1 VVRIEFTVEPFDDGR
16 PGPHVAAA
24 IRAVEAAGAAVD
36 VGPFGSACLVPE
48 ADAGRVLDAL
58 ADAAVANGASH
69 VSIHLEV
76 IDGGGD
82 AAGGGS

>member
-1 VVRIEFTVEPFDDGR
+1 MVRIEFTVEPFDDGR

-24 IRAVEAAGAAVD
+24 IRAVEDAGAAVE
-36 VGPFGSACLVPE
+36 VGPFGSSCVVATT
-48 ADAGRVLDAL
+48 DAGRVLGAL

-76 IDGGGD
+76 VAGDGEDGR
-82 AAGGGS
+82 